1 MTMPMSGDIGATY
14 RFNGYRLDCAEH
26 LLSRGGVNVSL
37 TPKLFDI
44 LVLFLRQQGRL
55 LAKGDLIRDIWPDTF
70 VADSALT
77 KNISELR
84 KALGEGR
91 NGLHYIETVPKQGY
105 RFIAAVVIEWVAI
118 DPRIP
123 SANAWSYIGAG
134 IAAASA
140 AMLAF
145 GAAMLHPG
153 ASHK

>member
-1 MTMPMSGDIGATY
+1 MTMPLRDDFGATY

-26 LLSRGGVNVSL
+26 LLSRGGVNLSL

-55 LAKGDLIRDIWPDTF
+55 LSKGDLIRDIWPDTF

-77 KNISELR
+77 KNISDLR

-91 NGLHYIETVPKQGY
+91 DGLHYIETVPKQGY
-105 RFIAAVVIEWVAI
+105 RFIAAVAVEWVAV
-118 DPRIP
+118 DPGIP
-123 SANAWSYIGAG
+123 SANAWSHIGSG
-134 IAAASA
+134 FAAAGA
-140 AMLAF
+140 AILAF

-153 ASHK
+153 SSHK